1 MMKKLAV
8 ICAVILLLGLMVPAS
23 ASAAE
28 NQIIYGTIV
37 SVDKEKN
44 EIVVT
49 TEDGTQK
56 TISLAGAG
64 MQIGPDNPLT
74 IDDLQPGKIVGTLV
88 QVSGDAILSEKLTIV
103 PNSPCTST

>member
-56 TISLAGAG
+56 TI
-64 MQIGPDNPLT
+64 
-74 IDDLQPGKIVGTLV
+74 
-88 QVSGDAILSEKLTIV
+88 
-103 PNSPCTST
+103 